1 MSTYTWK
8 ITDPS
13 LVRQMKNAK
22 NLSSWKSPPFSAG
35 GFRWYL
41 YVNPNGNRESLVG
54 YVNVYLNLACLPPK
68 VKSLQVGYELHLIEA
83 DTVCNVNQPFNKENM
98 LWGWPAKQ
106 LQTNKIQNLTTL
118 TFSAKIDIH
127 GVFDHEANDITNLYV
142 GTDNEE
148 SKHSALECAKKSD
161 QKLIEA

>member
-41 YVNPNGNRESLVG
+41 VVYPNGCVEKWQG
-54 YVNVYLNLACLPPK
+54 YVDLCLKIACLPPK
-68 VKSLQVGYELHLIEA
+68 VKSIQVGYELRVIE
-83 DTVCNVNQPFNKENM
+83 TGTLNTQNKAFDKDNM
-98 LWGWPAKQ
+98 ILGWSPKQ
-106 LQTNKIQNLTTL
+106 LQTNNIQNL
-118 TFSAKIDIH
+118 S
-127 GVFDHEANDITNLYV
+127 
-142 GTDNEE
+142 
-148 SKHSALECAKKSD
+148 
-161 QKLIEA
+161 

>member
-41 YVNPNGNRESLVG
+41 VVYPNGCVEKWQG
-54 YVNVYLNLACLPPK
+54 YVDLCLKIACLPPK
-68 VKSLQVGYELHLIEA
+68 VKSIQVGSELCLI
-83 DTVCNVNQPFNKENM
+83 DTDTIHNFNKTFDKDKMN
-98 LWGWPAKQ
+98 WGWYAKQ
-106 LQTNKIQNLTTL
+106 LQTNTIQNLTTL
-118 TFSAKIDIH
+118 TFSAKVDLY
-127 GVFDHEANDITNLYV
+127 GAFDH
-142 GTDNEE
+142 G
-148 SKHSALECAKKSD
+148 
-161 QKLIEA
+161 